1 MQINLTTKVIKCLVI
16 FSIFHLGCRVKEGLG
31 GEGRDL
37 RCRAREWR
45 EREGQEGEEVE
56 ND

>member
-1 MQINLTTKVIKCLVI
+1 MRD
-16 FSIFHLGCRVKEGLG
+16 LGYRVKEGQG

-45 EREGQEGEEVE
+45 EREGQEGEGVE

>member
-1 MQINLTTKVIKCLVI
+1 MRD
-16 FSIFHLGCRVKEGLG
+16 LGCRVKEGQG

-45 EREGQEGEEVE
+45 EREGQEGEGVE